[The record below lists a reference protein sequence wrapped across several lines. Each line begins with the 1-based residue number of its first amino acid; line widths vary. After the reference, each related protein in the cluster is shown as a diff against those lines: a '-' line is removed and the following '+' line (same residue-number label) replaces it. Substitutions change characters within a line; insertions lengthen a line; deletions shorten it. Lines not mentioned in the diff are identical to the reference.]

1 MSVISCRLK
10 FEGIPSRLYRRRS
23 NPFKSL
29 TDSRVAVQVRVDVP
43 DEHHE
48 DEDANGAKSSSDERL
63 STLHKQMMSDVLS
76 CVFSAPNHHHCFT
89 LFQRFRCWGL
99 GVALGGLACWL
110 DTFVVLTF
118 YEVSKT

>member
-63 STLHKQMMSDVLS
+63 SSLHKHKQMMSDVLS
-76 CVFSAPNHHHCFT
+76 C
-89 LFQRFRCWGL
+89 L
-99 GVALGGLACWL
+99 
-110 DTFVVLTF
+110 
-118 YEVSKT
+118 VSYPHRITITASLS